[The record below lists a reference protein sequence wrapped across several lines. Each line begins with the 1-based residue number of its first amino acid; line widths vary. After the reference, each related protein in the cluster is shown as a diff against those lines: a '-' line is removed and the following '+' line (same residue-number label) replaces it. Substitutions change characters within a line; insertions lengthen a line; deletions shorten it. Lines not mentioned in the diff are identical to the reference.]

1 MMGITGRI
9 GRIIRSN
16 LNDMLSRA
24 EDPQKQLDQ
33 ALLDMEQALRDA
45 KQVLVKQLGEEKRM
59 QRELDA
65 ADENVREWQ
74 DRANRAVDA
83 GRDDLAREALRKS
96 RTYEDLGN
104 QLDAQLAEQQKAV
117 DSLRAEYRLLEQR
130 IEEARERR
138 REIGRELQRRR
149 MTRPAE
155 PGARQVDST
164 PLRDRSAFDKFEEM
178 ADRVHQFE
186 AETEARAELD
196 QYLRAEDDLA
206 AQIDQ
211 LGGGSSPADADR
223 RAREERDLSLELE
236 LEEMKR
242 RAGRPS
248 APPAD
253 APAADAAA
261 SDDAP
266 AAPTGRRSVRRNADA
281 PAESPRPAPD
291 ADDAPSSKPS
301 DGDPGDGGSGRRLEL

>member
-1 MMGITGRI
+1 MGITGRI

-45 KQVLVKQLGEEKRM
+45 KQVLVQQLGEEKRM

-253 APAADAAA
+253 A
-261 SDDAP
+261 
-266 AAPTGRRSVRRNADA
+266 
-281 PAESPRPAPD
+281 
-291 ADDAPSSKPS
+291 
-301 DGDPGDGGSGRRLEL
+301 